1 MFRENPIKK
10 KLKEGKRTL
19 ICWQYLCSPIA
30 AEVVGLA
37 GFDGIL
43 IDHEHGPGD
52 LLNAISLMQAVSAT
66 PAAALVRLPWNDA
79 VYMKRILD
87 AGAEGVMV
95 PSVNTKAEAEAV
107 VAACRFAPEGVRGAG
122 YPLVRAS
129 DYGLQ
134 AKRYPA
140 EYKDNLLIIC
150 QVETVEAVKN
160 VEEIAAVP
168 GVDMVFIGPFD
179 LSVSMN
185 KMAQFEDP
193 EFIATMRRAENAVK
207 ASGKFLGGL
216 ATAVDSPKAMFE
228 RGYNLVG
235 SGADVWFVRD
245 GALANIKASGRDD

>member
-10 KLKEGKRTL
+10 KLKAGKRTL
-19 ICWQYLCSPIA
+19 ICWTYLCSPIA
-30 AEVVGLA
+30 SEVVGLA

-66 PAAALVRLPWNDA
+66 PAAALVRVPWNDF
-79 VYMKRILD
+79 VYIKRVLD
-87 AGAEGVMV
+87 AGAEGLMV
-95 PSVNTKAEAEAV
+95 PSVNTRAEAEAV
-107 VAACRFAPEGVRGAG
+107 VEACRFAPEGIRGAG

-134 AKRYPA
+134 ARRYPG

-150 QVETVEAVKN
+150 QVETVEGVRNAA
-160 VEEIAAVP
+160 EIAAVP

-193 EFIATMRRAENAVK
+193 EFIATMRSAEETIK
-207 ASGKFLGGL
+207 KSGKFLGGL
-216 ATAVDSPKAMFE
+216 ATAADSPKAMFS